1 MKRLIDI
8 LLGPNGEI
16 REEIAERILRD
27 LSRSELK
34 RFLTTLKREMARRR
48 VDVTLAGMATAAIGT
63 SMTGRY
69 PGREVEV
76 AQDDFLGAGVRV
88 RAGDDIFDASIRGY
102 IRGIIEKL
110 EGT

>member
-1 MKRLIDI
+1 VKRLVD
-8 LLGPNGEI
+8 LAFSPDGTV
-16 REEIAERILRD
+16 REEIAGRILRD

-34 RFLTTLKREMARRR
+34 RFLTTLTREMARRR
-48 VDVTLAGMATAAIGT
+48 VDVALAGKATAAVGST
-63 SMTGRY
+63 VADRY

-76 AQDDFLGAGVRV
+76 TQDELLGAGVRV
-88 RAGDDIFDASIRGY
+88 RAGDDIVDASIRGY